1 MRLTPTR
8 DAPQRVAYATL
19 RTLGADSVSKQCQA
33 VALQTVLKEN
43 CSNVQHD
50 KAVGLLAEM
59 LQERVSDFSR
69 QMIAV
74 SSDRSDNPDAS
85 NFPVRT
91 VKGMLWLDA
100 ALAGSLRSIG
110 PNGAQL
116 AEKLEAK
123 ARLCW
128 RRYEHASGDSEVNKN
143 LWRLWIPGDQGVIRF
158 VELIARA
165 LKRLCSSTS
174 FGSEQTSSPVE
185 VSDRQVLRRALDRQS
200 IGH

>member
-143 LWRLWIPGDQGVIRF
+143 LWRLWIPGDQGVLSLCGVDRP
-158 VELIARA
+158 RA
-165 LKRLCSSTS
+165 QKRCSSTS